1 MLLVGLT
8 GGIAS
13 GKTLISDAF
22 AARGIEI
29 IDADML
35 AREVVLPGSAGLD
48 ALTQRYTQSILSA
61 AGELDRP
68 ALREIIF
75 NDPAERRAVDN
86 ILHPLIRRLSDQRIK
101 AARQSGRAYV
111 IYVVPLLVETGQ
123 TERFDRILVVDVP
136 EAVQIERLMARD
148 GSTESAAMDILS
160 AQATRA
166 ERLAIADDVIVNNG
180 QRSDIAARVDDLHGQ
195 YLSSQ
200 GQGQVQVNKE

>member
-22 AARGIEI
+22 AARGAEI
-29 IDADML
+29 IDADVL
-35 AREVVLPGSAGLD
+35 AREVVLPGSVGLD
-48 ALTQRYTQSILSA
+48 ALTQRYTQSILTA

-86 ILHPLIRRLSDQRIK
+86 LLHPLIRTVSDHRIE
-101 AARQSGRAYV
+101 AARQSGHAYV

-123 TERFDRILVVDVP
+123 ADRFDRILVVDVP
-136 EAVQIERLMARD
+136 QAVQIERLMARD
-148 GSTESAAMDILS
+148 GSTESAAMDILN
-160 AQATRA
+160 AQATQA

-180 QRSDIAARVDDLHGQ
+180 QRSDIAARVDDLHEQ
-195 YLSSQ
+195 YLSR
-200 GQGQVQVNKE
+200 QGQVNKDK